1 MENTNENAAML
12 EKLNQFTRREHTA
25 DEVYIFTVTLCDNEI
40 DRDNERFTRE
50 SLESMAEKFI
60 GVTGI
65 FDHDPKGGNQTARI
79 FSTEVVEEEHE
90 NSVGEKY
97 AYLKGYAY
105 MVRTSSNADLIRE
118 IDGGI
123 KKEVSVSCTADRQ
136 ICSICGTD
144 RRVKAC
150 HHVKGRR
157 YDGKK
162 CFVSLEDISDA
173 YEWSFVAVPAQIR
186 AGVTKKFGEDIP
198 EAEDVPDSREN
209 TGSGEEKTSLN
220 EVSRNELETNI
231 RRALALRCPDGCAK
245 QVFDRICD
253 KLEDGELEALGKILS
268 AGKAAKTPICLDDY
282 TMKI

>member
-1 MENTNENAAML
+1 MENTTNDAML
-12 EKLNQFTRREHTA
+12 EQLNKFTRRELSA
-25 DEVYIFTVTLCDNEI
+25 DEVFIFSVTLCDNEI
-40 DRDNERFTRE
+40 DRDNERFTRV
-50 SLESMAEKFI
+50 SLDEMAEKFI

-79 FSTEVVEEEHE
+79 FSAEVIEEDRE

-105 MVRTSSNADLIRE
+105 MVRTDSNADLIRE

-162 CFVSLEDISDA
+162 CFVSLEGISDA
-173 YEWSFVAVPAQIR
+173 YEWSFVAVPAQVR
-186 AGVTKKFGEDIP
+186 AGVTKKFEEDIP
-198 EAEDVPDSREN
+198 EAEGVPESTDTAEEN
-209 TGSGEEKTSLN
+209 APLSEEA
-220 EVSRNELETNI
+220 RRELETNI

-253 KLEDGELEALGKILS
+253 KLEDGELEELGKILS
-268 AGKAAKTPICLDDY
+268 AGKSSKAAKTPVCLDDY
-282 TMKI
+282 IMKI

>member
-1 MENTNENAAML
+1 
-12 EKLNQFTRREHTA
+12 
-25 DEVYIFTVTLCDNEI
+25 
-40 DRDNERFTRE
+40 
-50 SLESMAEKFI
+50 
-60 GVTGI
+60 
-65 FDHDPKGGNQTARI
+65 
-79 FSTEVVEEEHE
+79 
-90 NSVGEKY
+90 
-97 AYLKGYAY
+97 Y

-198 EAEDVPDSREN
+198 EAEDVPDITEN

>member
-1 MENTNENAAML
+1 MENTEML
-12 EKLNQFTRREHTA
+12 EQLNKFTRRQLSA
-25 DEVYIFTVTLCDNEI
+25 DEVFIFPVTLCDNEI
-40 DRDNERFTRE
+40 DRDNERFSRK
-50 SLESMAEKFI
+50 SLDELAEKFI

-79 FSTEVVEEEHE
+79 FMTEVIEEDRE
-90 NSVGEKY
+90 NSIGERY

-105 MVRTSSNADLIRE
+105 MVRTDSNADLIRE

-123 KKEVSVSCTADRQ
+123 KKEVSVSCTADRR
-136 ICSICGTD
+136 ICSVCGTD

-173 YEWSFVAVPAQIR
+173 YEWSFVAVPAQVC
-186 AGVTKKFGEDIP
+186 AGVTKKFEEDIP
-198 EAEDVPDSREN
+198 EAEDVPESVENTEAANEISRE
-209 TGSGEEKTSLN
+209 
-220 EVSRNELETNI
+220 ELETNI

-245 QVFDRICD
+245 QVFERVRE
-253 KLEDGELEALGKILS
+253 KLEDGELEELGKILS
-268 AGKAAKTPICLDDY
+268 AGKAPKTPVCLDDY
-282 TMKI
+282 TMRI